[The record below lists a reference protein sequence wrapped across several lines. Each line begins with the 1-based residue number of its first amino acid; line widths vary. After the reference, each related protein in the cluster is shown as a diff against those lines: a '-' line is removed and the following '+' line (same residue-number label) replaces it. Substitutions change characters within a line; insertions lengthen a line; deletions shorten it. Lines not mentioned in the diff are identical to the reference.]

1 MDLRSDT
8 RRVWE
13 AVESLPGVEVRSL
26 DAVPGGDLNDA
37 YRLTLAGGDVA
48 FAKASTDAP
57 PGAFPAEAAGLCWLA
72 AGAGEEDVAVPRV
85 LGASDDVLVL
95 EWIAS
100 RPLPRDP
107 GFDARLGRGLARIHA
122 AGADRFGATPHDGP
136 TFLGPLV
143 LENDAAGPVPSSW
156 GAFHAACRLE
166 PVGRL
171 AEERGLLPAG
181 TFAALERL
189 CAELDALSGPPEPVA
204 CIHGDLWTGNV
215 LAARDGRPVL
225 IDPAASGGHRETDL
239 AMLRLFGTVSPAFL
253 AAYEEVWP
261 LAPGHEHRVALH
273 QVLPLL
279 VHAALFGGGYGSSAR
294 RAIDRARAGGAP

>member
-1 MDLRSDT
+1 MRDSGDP

-13 AVESLPGVEVRSL
+13 AVEALLDVEVRSL

-37 YRLTLAGGDVA
+37 YRVTLAGGDIA
-48 FAKASTDAP
+48 FAKASANAP
-57 PGAFPAEAAGLCWLA
+57 PGAFPAEAAGLRWLA
-72 AGAGEEDVAVPRV
+72 AGAGDEDVAVPRT

-95 EWIAS
+95 EWIE
-100 RPLPRDP
+100 PRTGPRGPD
-107 GFDARLGRGLARIHA
+107 FDARLGRGLARIHA
-122 AGADRFGATPHDGP
+122 AGADRFGATPHGGP

-143 LENDAAGPVPSSW
+143 LENDAAGPAPTW
-156 GAFHAACRLE
+156 GAFHGACRLE

-181 TFAALERL
+181 TFTALERL
-189 CAELDALSGPPEPVA
+189 CAELDALSGPPERVA

-215 LAARDGRPVL
+215 MAAPDGRPVL

-261 LAPGHEHRVALH
+261 LASGHEHRVALH
-273 QVLPLL
+273 QVFPLL

-294 RAIDRARAGGAP
+294 RAIDLARAGGAA